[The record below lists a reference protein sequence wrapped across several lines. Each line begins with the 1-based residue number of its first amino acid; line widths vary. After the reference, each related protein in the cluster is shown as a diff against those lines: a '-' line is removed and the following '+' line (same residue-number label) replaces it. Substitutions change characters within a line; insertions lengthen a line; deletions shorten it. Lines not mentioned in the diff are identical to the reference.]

1 MSPRS
6 RCAARV
12 PAGRVVFFSV
22 LATLA
27 IGAAGQD
34 QECYCDGWYS
44 TNTRTMD
51 FPTTNFDDRL
61 VAGMSYVGDKSVT
74 FNGIPCLG
82 WKLVYDACTVG

>member
-1 MSPRS
+1 MATRS
-6 RCAARV
+6 
-12 PAGRVVFFSV
+12 
-22 LATLA
+22 
-27 IGAAGQD
+27 AGQAE
-34 QECYCDGWYS
+34 ECYCDGWYS